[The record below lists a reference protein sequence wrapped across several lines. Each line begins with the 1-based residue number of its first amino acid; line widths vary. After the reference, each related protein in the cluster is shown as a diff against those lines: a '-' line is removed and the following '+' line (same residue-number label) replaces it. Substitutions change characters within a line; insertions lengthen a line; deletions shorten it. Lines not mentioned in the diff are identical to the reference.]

1 MRHLT
6 NGLLGDRE
14 MEITSLSCLRAAVM
28 AAAEKRKHEEVKA
41 KFGLGPFQTKKMM
54 KFVVNTVKS

>member
-28 AAAEKRKHEEVKA
+28 AAAEKRKHEEVKVML
-41 KFGLGPFQTKKMM
+41 GVGPFQTKKMT
-54 KFVVNTVKS
+54 KSVVNT